1 MGATPQWWDKKKY
14 PNPFKEV
21 FGAAL
26 TLRDEQIYRE
36 QRALTN
42 LCYYGGE
49 QLLGLRLRDY
59 TRRGTGEKSSINATA
74 NITNSLHAEITQQRP
89 RMMMLTS
96 GGDYKL
102 QQVAKDI
109 NKVLDGQN
117 AEDGQDDLSPILAS
131 DTLIFGD
138 AFEKVYIDHVT
149 ERVAADRVLQWEL
162 AVPEADAYY
171 GRPRTM
177 YHVTNVD
184 RGVLMATYEDMAD
197 EIKKASGAVKDPFFV
212 HDAHSDLIPV
222 VEAYH
227 LPSLAERGD
236 PESEDYED
244 ATDDGRHFICVS
256 TCRLYEEPWK
266 TNRFPYFNLKW
277 KIPNLGFWSTSLI
290 DELRSEQAAINRM
303 DRFIKESMARAGLKV
318 LVDNGAG
325 VLNSH
330 IDDLVGTIIRGNFS
344 NGGMK
349 PEWVAYATVN
359 PEFFQHLQWRLD
371 TLYSQNGINQLSA
384 QSLLPA
390 QLSGSGT
397 SIKAYEQSKSRRFI
411 DFAKRYERFHRAV
424 AEYKLELIRK
434 AYKET
439 GKYAVTYRGKRQIE
453 IVDWD
458 AIAKI
463 DPKHYYVAVYPT
475 SSLPS
480 TPAGKFAMLQDWVN
494 AQWISP
500 EDAKRLAD
508 FPELEDYTELE
519 TSSYMIVRE
528 MIDAILEEGK
538 EQTPEPMMD
547 LMLAASEGTKAY
559 LLARRRGWYPPQ
571 HLDLLREFVTTCLDM
586 SKPPEP
592 PPVPGGEPVLG
603 GAPPPD
609 AMAAAAGGPAPAMP
623 PGAPPPPPGVAA

>member
-1 MGATPQWWDKKKY
+1 MGATPRWWDADKY
-14 PNPFKEV
+14 PDPYKEV
-21 FGAAL
+21 YGAAL
-26 TLRDEQIYRE
+26 TLRDEQFHRE
-36 QRALTN
+36 TRALTN

-49 QLLGLRLRDY
+49 QLLGLRLRNY
-59 TRRGTGEKSSINATA
+59 THRGTGEKSSINATA
-74 NITNSLHAEITQQRP
+74 NITDSLHAEITQQKP

-102 QQVAKDI
+102 QQVAKNI

-117 AEDGQDDLSPILAS
+117 AEDGQDDLSPVLAS
-131 DTLIFGD
+131 DAMIFGD
-138 AFEKVYIDHVT
+138 AFEKVYVDHIT
-149 ERVAADRVLQWEL
+149 NRVACDRVLEWEL
-162 AVPEADAYY
+162 AVPYAEAYY
-171 GRPRTM
+171 GRPRTL
-177 YHVTNVD
+177 YHITNVD
-184 RGVLMATYEDMAD
+184 RGVLMAAYEDKAED
-197 EIKKASGAVKDPFFV
+197 IKRASNAAKDPFFL
-212 HDAHSDLIPV
+212 HDAHSDLVEV

-227 LPSLAERGD
+227 LPSRAEYGEPD
-236 PESEDYED
+236 SDDHVEASP
-244 ATDDGRHFICVS
+244 DGRHFICVN
-256 TCRLYEEPWK
+256 TCRLFDEPWK
-266 TNRFPYFNLKW
+266 TTRFPYFNLKW
-277 KIPNLGFWSTSLI
+277 KIPKLGFWSTSLI
-290 DELRSEQAAINRM
+290 DELRSEQANINRM

-344 NGGMK
+344 GGGMK
-349 PEWVAYATVN
+349 PEWVAYATVH
-359 PEFFQHLQWRLD
+359 PEFFQHLEWRLNRI
-371 TLYSQNGINQLSA
+371 YSENGINQLSA

-390 QLSGSGT
+390 QLSGSGQ

-411 DFAKRYERFHRAV
+411 DFAKRYERFHREV

-434 AYKET
+434 VYDES
-439 GKYAVTYRGKRQIE
+439 GKYAVTYRGKREIE

-480 TPAGKFAMLQDWVN
+480 TPAGKFAMLQDWIN

-538 EQTPEPMMD
+538 QQTPEPMMD
-547 LMLAASEGTKAY
+547 LMLGASEGTKAY
-559 LLARRRGWYPPQ
+559 LLARRRGWYPPH
-571 HLDLLREFVTTCLDM
+571 HLDLLREFVTTCLQM
-586 SKPPEP
+586 SAPANQQGPAPAALPPA
-592 PPVPGGEPVLG
+592 
-603 GAPPPD
+603 GAPPGPD
-609 AMAAAAGGPAPAMP
+609 AMAAAAGGPM
-623 PGAPPPPPGVAA
+623 PPPPPGMAPPQGAAA